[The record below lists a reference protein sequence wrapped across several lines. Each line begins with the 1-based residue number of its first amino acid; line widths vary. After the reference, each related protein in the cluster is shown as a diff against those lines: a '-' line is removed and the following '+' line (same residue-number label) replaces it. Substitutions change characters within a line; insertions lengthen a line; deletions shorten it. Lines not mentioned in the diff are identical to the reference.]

1 MKRFPRSIFTSGSK
15 EIGVDKLKIFITE
28 VASKNYI
35 DKTIIVNYS
44 NLRML
49 DEIYNTVDILDRK
62 DLEEHIIIKAKGSK
76 ESFNRLLAKLKT

>member
-1 MKRFPRSIFTSGSK
+1 MKRFHGSIFTSATK
-15 EIGVDKLKIFITE
+15 EIGLDRLKTLIAET
-28 VASKNYI
+28 ASKNYI
-35 DKTIIVNYS
+35 NKTIIVNYS